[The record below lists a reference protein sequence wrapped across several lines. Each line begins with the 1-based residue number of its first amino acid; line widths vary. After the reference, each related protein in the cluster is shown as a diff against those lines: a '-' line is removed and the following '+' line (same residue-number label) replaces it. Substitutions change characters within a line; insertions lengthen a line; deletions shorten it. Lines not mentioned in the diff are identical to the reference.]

1 MFHVNV
7 ALFMTTRIA
16 FMAYLSSLT
25 GMRRLAFALSEWFGK
40 PTLVPRAAR
49 PREVTPALACR
60 QGHESGSRAA
70 GE

>member
-25 GMRRLAFALSEWFGK
+25 GMRRLALTA
-40 PTLVPRAAR
+40 V
-49 PREVTPALACR
+49 
-60 QGHESGSRAA
+60 AA
-70 GE
+70 GSTATRVFEADDVQGKFV

>member
-25 GMRRLAFALSEWFGK
+25 GMRRLAFAPSEWFGK
-40 PTLVPRAAR
+40 PTLRCTAR
-49 PREVTPALACR
+49 RKAER
-60 QGHESGSRAA
+60 SHA
-70 GE
+70 GARMSPGP

>member
-25 GMRRLAFALSEWFGK
+25 GMRRLAFAPSEWFGK
-40 PTLVPRAAR
+40 PTLRCTAR